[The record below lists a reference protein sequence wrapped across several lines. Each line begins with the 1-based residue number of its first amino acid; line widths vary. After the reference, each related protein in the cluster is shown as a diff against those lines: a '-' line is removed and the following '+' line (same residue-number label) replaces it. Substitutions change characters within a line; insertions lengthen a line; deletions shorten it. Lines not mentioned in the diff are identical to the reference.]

1 MKIFTIIHILKNFIK
16 LFTPKSPLWIN
27 KQSIMV
33 LGHPRRKLEEGVYV
47 DPYSDP
53 FIDLFP
59 KTINFSVIERSEG
72 SGHLSPVKTK
82 NLFYADSLYIL
93 ANIILKFRKLKF
105 SQNDHSEIY
114 HKKYIHILS
123 AKQKI

>member
-1 MKIFTIIHILKNFIK
+1 MRIFTIIHILKNFIK
-16 LFTPKSPLWIN
+16 LFTPRSSLWIN
-27 KQSIMV
+27 KHSFII